1 MDVDGY
7 DYIEE
12 TEKEES
18 ELYNMCVCM
27 SVFILSAVELL
38 ENKNEKGKAER
49 KGSGT
54 EKDGARTMTAKVGD
68 GRKREKSNSL
78 S

>member
-1 MDVDGY
+1 MVMIISRKQRKKKVNCD
-7 DYIEE
+7 
-12 TEKEES
+12 
-18 ELYNMCVCM
+18 NMCVCI

-68 GRKREKSNSL
+68 GRKRVKSNSL